1 MGVLLL
7 LIFFF
12 FLCFVRFFFLE
23 SYVIRT
29 DHMPVI
35 SVQCE
40 CTFEKKNVGQLK
52 TRMKGGSRSCIPLN
66 VKVGLFWTKFRIV
79 NLKVPN
85 GMSERPNSTISHFSR
100 PGSGFH

>member
-12 FLCFVRFFFLE
+12 FFGFVRGFFLE

-52 TRMKGGSRSCIPLN
+52 TRMTGGSRSCIPLN

-85 GMSERPNSTISHFSR
+85 GMNERPNSTISHFSR

>member
-52 TRMKGGSRSCIPLN
+52 TRMTGGSRSCIPLN
-66 VKVGLFWTKFRIV
+66 V
-79 NLKVPN
+79 N
-85 GMSERPNSTISHFSR
+85 E
-100 PGSGFH
+100 